1 MVENPTFLAAFAA
14 GVLSFISP
22 CVLPLIPGYLS
33 YISGLTLDEMQG
45 TGDGAMS
52 LGAARRRVLVASIF
66 FILGFSFVFICFG
79 AAASVV
85 GQYMLERQRLLA
97 KIAAIIIIVFGLHTM
112 GVLRIGWLYSEKRVQ
127 VEKKPTSLF
136 GAFFVGLA
144 FAFGWTPC
152 IGPILAGILAIAGT
166 QQTVGQGVQLLAV
179 YSAGLGLP
187 FLVTAFAI
195 NQFFTVF
202 KRIRKHYH
210 LIEII
215 SGLLLVLIGLLI
227 FTNRFTLIAKW
238 LTPYLPT
245 F

>member
-45 TGDGAMS
+45 TGEGAMS

-97 KIAAIIIIVFGLHTM
+97 KIAAIIVIVFGLHTM

-127 VEKKPTSLF
+127 VEKKPTSLL

-187 FLVTAFAI
+187 FLLTAFAI

-215 SGLLLVLIGLLI
+215 SRLLLVLIGLLI

-238 LTPYLPT
+238 LTPYL
-245 F
+245 